1 MKYSMQLLQPDWHEQ
16 DSELFRGFLDEFGNL
31 DFLGFTNLTKFGFYR
46 TRFMGMNFNPIV
58 FKCQYARKFGNE
70 YNMEWFGLCD
80 LFQFSLT
87 NGGFGYTFN
96 QADFLDQYISTWYTK
111 EFSKIYSPKG
121 FKDSGHHKDG
131 NKDVWWNSTDNIFYP
146 LQSGPKNGLTVTD
159 Y

>member
-16 DSELFRGFLDEFGNL
+16 DSELFRDFLDEFGNL
-31 DFLGFTNLTKFGFYR
+31 DFLEFNNLTKFGFYR

-58 FKCQYARKFGNE
+58 FKCQYARKFGNK

-87 NGGFGYTFN
+87 NGGIGYTFN
-96 QADFLDQYISTWYTK
+96 QADFWNIYSPTKYTK
-111 EFSKIYSPKG
+111 EFAKIYWPKG
-121 FKDSGHHKDG
+121 SKPS
-131 NKDVWWNSTDNIFYP
+131 NSNDNIDEWRNSKDNIFYP
-146 LQSGPKNGLTVTD
+146 VQSGPKNGLTVTN